1 MIIRIK
7 NIKGYGDPA
16 GVLDL
21 DLKTNRVNIIF
32 APNGTGKSSLAMAFR
47 SLLPRRLEVAKD
59 DKFHKDEALV
69 SELVVED
76 GGVTYVADTTKN
88 DIGQL
93 FTPYVINCG
102 TVVSTTQQNVGGRY
116 TNVKGYLDIENIVV
130 VENIPPVV
138 VPSYQVTAMRQ
149 AFGTNGKLLANNS
162 IIFGDAGFWLACEQV
177 GHLLDF
183 FPRAKKRMALID
195 AVMTKVQA
203 MNGTV
208 AAMMGQMDADWF
220 VELEADQTYTEVMQV
235 MAPYTAGFSQ
245 FKCFDFFWQLLQFWA
260 ANKQSIKRA
269 NGRTSYERLR
279 QRFDSNLNLLDATWR
294 NIHTEEEG
302 QSLVVKF
309 PHADEISNGQRDL
322 LTFVVELLKFKS
334 QLTDGTRYLLLIDE
348 VFDYLDDAN
357 IITAQYF
364 LSQFL
369 DLNKGN
375 MYLCLLTHLNPFTFR
390 NYIFSAKKL
399 HFLYLKPTLPAATPT
414 MMAYISFRSGL
425 DRNVQAQSDLYDRL
439 SHDLYHYNPIVVDY
453 SAEIAALRTNGALR
467 PSWGKTQVLHQ
478 ALIDEVNKYL
488 TGQPSYDPYAVAMA
502 LRLKVEK
509 NIYEEL
515 PTQALKDAYVDE
527 KMTKNKFAFAEAN
540 GVMIPEVLNIVN
552 AIHNEADHLR
562 QDPVTQQYE
571 ERAMVYKLQNRAIQ
585 MMIMHIFGWKGQLLT
600 TTSID

>member
-32 APNGTGKSSLAMAFR
+32 APNGTGKSSLATAFR
-47 SLLPRRLEVAKD
+47 SLLPRRLEVARD

-69 SELVVED
+69 SELTVEE
-76 GGVTYVADTTKN
+76 GGVTYVADATRN
-88 DIGQL
+88 DICQL
-93 FTPYVINCG
+93 FIPYVINCG
-102 TVVSTTQQNVGGRY
+102 TVVGTTQQNVGGRY

-138 VPSYQVTAMRQ
+138 VPAYQVTAMRQ
-149 AFGTNGKLLANNS
+149 AFGVNGKLLANHS
-162 IIFGDAGFWLACEQV
+162 ALFGDARFWCACERV

-183 FPRAKKRMALID
+183 FPRAKKRIALLE
-195 AVMTKVQA
+195 AVIAEVQA
-203 MNGTV
+203 LSGTV
-208 AAMMGQMDADWF
+208 ATMMGLMDAGWF
-220 VELEADQTYTEVMQV
+220 AALEADGTYTEVMQA
-235 MAPYTAGFSQ
+235 MAPFTGGFSQ
-245 FKCFDFFWQLLQFWA
+245 FQRFDFFWQLLQFWA
-260 ANKQSIKRA
+260 SNRQQIRRA
-269 NGRTSYERLR
+269 NVRKSYEHMR
-279 QRFDSNLNLLDATWR
+279 QRFDDNLSLLDATWR
-294 NIHTEEEG
+294 NIHTEEDG
-302 QSLVVKF
+302 QRLMVKF

-334 QLTDGTRYLLLIDE
+334 QITDGTRYLLMIDE

-369 DLNKGN
+369 DLNRGN

-399 HFLYLKPTLPAATPT
+399 NFVYMKPTIPAATPAT
-414 MMAYISFRSGL
+414 MAFIAFRNGL
-425 DRNVQAQSDLYDRL
+425 DRGIQSQSDLYDCL
-439 SHDLYHYNPIVVDY
+439 SHDLFHYNPGDVDY
-453 SAEIAALRTNGALR
+453 SAEIAALRTNAALR
-467 PSWGKTQVLHQ
+467 PSWGRTQVLHQ

-509 NIYEEL
+509 SVYEQL
-515 PTQALKDAYVDE
+515 PSQALKDAYVDE
-527 KMTKNKFAFAEAN
+527 KMTRNKFAFAEMN
-540 GVMIPEVLNIVN
+540 GVMVPEVLNIVN

-571 ERAMVYKLQNRAIQ
+571 ERAMVYKLQSRAIQ
-585 MMIMHIFGWKGQLLT
+585 VMIMQIFGWNGQPLT
-600 TTSID
+600 TASID